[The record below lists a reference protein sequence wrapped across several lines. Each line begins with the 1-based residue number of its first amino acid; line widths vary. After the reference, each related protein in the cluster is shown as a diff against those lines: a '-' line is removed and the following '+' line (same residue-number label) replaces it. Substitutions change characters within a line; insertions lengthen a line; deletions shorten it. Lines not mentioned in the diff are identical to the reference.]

1 MCWKKDGVVVSKM
14 SDFYIYPEENQNYV
28 VEYVNRDDADIYVN
42 AVATPSESCTP
53 RWISADGS
61 FDFGGTITQMSD
73 EIVLDIQPNN
83 GFTLVGLYDGDRLIT
98 TETVYT
104 FSYGELLTLTDPS
117 HLEVRCERI
126 PSQHTV
132 TLDKTPNVGSVSG
145 AGVYNDGET
154 CRAIAT
160 VPTGYVFVGWKNESN
175 SFVSRQPSYT
185 FTVNRDITL
194 TAVYTRYD
202 GNTLELAMVTESEYI
217 EDMVIAVKGV
227 PQPNPATLQKNY
239 DNVTLNAIAQEG
251 YRVSGLYI
259 GSTRISSNGYY
270 MSTFADFA
278 RYGSNVRVDVRVEP
292 L

>member
-1 MCWKKDGVVVSKM
+1 MHLEAEFVHRDEEEIYIEVVPTPSDSCTVELVTYDGILPGKGIVRNTSL
-14 SDFYIYPEENQNYV
+14 ENQVYIN
-28 VEYVNRDDADIYVN
+28 
-42 AVATPSESCTP
+42 
-53 RWISADGS
+53 
-61 FDFGGTITQMSD
+61 
-73 EIVLDIQPNN
+73 PNS
-83 GFTLVGLYDGDRLIT
+83 GYTVVGLYDGDRLLT
-98 TETVYT
+98 AGDQYE
-104 FSYGELLTLTDPS
+104 FSYGELLTLTNPS
-117 HLEVRCERI
+117 HLEARCERI

-217 EDMVIAVKGV
+217 DDMVIAVKGV